1 MWWMLAAVAI
11 SGSANSLTFN
21 PESLDTRTLRTL
33 AERGTSIIVD
43 TDASGA
49 LKLVTAGIV
58 VNAPPQTVF
67 DTAMDF
73 AHFPE
78 FMPQVESAKVES
90 ETADH
95 KNVQLGLKFKFSVIS
110 TSMKYT
116 ERVTWNAPESITFQ
130 FVEGDLTRGGG
141 SYRMLPIDGGAH
153 TLLFYS
159 TISDLRSTGFL
170 TRTLIKEQPPMEA
183 AIQVSTASVVAQA
196 IKKRAEAT
204 ITTTAA
210 AH

>member
-11 SGSANSLTFN
+11 SGSATDLAFN
-21 PESLDTRTLRTL
+21 PENLDTKTLRTL
-33 AERGTSIIVD
+33 AERGTSVIVD
-43 TDASGA
+43 SDATGA
-49 LKLVTAGIV
+49 LKLVTASIV
-58 VNAPPQTVF
+58 VNAPPQAVF

-78 FMPQVESAKVES
+78 FMPQVESAKVD
-90 ETADH
+90 ADAPDH

-116 ERVTWNAPESITFQ
+116 ERVTWTAPERITFQ
-130 FVEGDLTRGGG
+130 FVEGDLTKGGG
-141 SYRMLPIDGGAH
+141 SYRMLPLDGGTK

-183 AIQVSTASVVAQA
+183 AIQVSTASVVAEA

-204 ITTTAA
+204 KPTTAA
-210 AH
+210 AR

>member
-11 SGSANSLTFN
+11 SGSATDLTFN
-21 PESLDTRTLRTL
+21 PENLDTKTLRTL

-43 TDASGA
+43 SDATGA

-58 VNAPPQTVF
+58 VNAPPQAVF

-73 AHFPE
+73 SHFPE
-78 FMPQVESAKVES
+78 FMPQVESAKVDIDA
-90 ETADH
+90 ADH

-116 ERVTWNAPESITFQ
+116 ERVTWSAPERITFQ
-130 FVEGDLTRGGG
+130 FIEGDLTKGGG
-141 SYRMLPIDGGAH
+141 SYRMLPIDGGSR

-196 IKKRAEAT
+196 IKKRAESKT
-204 ITTTAA
+204 STTAA
-210 AH
+210 AR